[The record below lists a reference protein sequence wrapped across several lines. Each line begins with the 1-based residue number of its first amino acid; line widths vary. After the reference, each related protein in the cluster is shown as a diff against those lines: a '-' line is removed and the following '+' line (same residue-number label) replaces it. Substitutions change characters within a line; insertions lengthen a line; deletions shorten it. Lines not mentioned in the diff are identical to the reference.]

1 MAFFEDKDES
11 CRDAVSRLLGL
22 IEEIAARDWKGE
34 DAIEEITKLQHINPK
49 YAGALRGFSPS
60 IFLTR
65 YPDVFSKRM
74 WHFPD
79 PL

>member
-1 MAFFEDKDES
+1 MAFEDKDET
-11 CRDAVSRLLGL
+11 CRDAVSRLSGL

-34 DAIEEITKLQHINPK
+34 DAIEEITKLQQINPE
-49 YAGALRGFSPS
+49 YAGALRCFSPS